1 MAGARF
7 SDVDWQRIWA
17 CPKDDPGIYVGQE
30 APTREFVEAVLW
42 MARTGAPWR
51 LLSGCGFWLWTRPK
65 KTSRVYPLA
74 ANGRVEWLPRPLSRR

>member
-30 APTREFVEAVLW
+30 APTREFVEGCSGW
-42 MARTGAPWR
+42 PAPAHR
-51 LLSGCGFWLWTRPK
+51 GGC
-65 KTSRVYPLA
+65 
-74 ANGRVEWLPRPLSRR
+74 